1 MHIYRQTKRARERE
15 RTRKRGRES
24 ERERERDGREKN
36 ELGISYFSHGHV
48 CFVLCCWKMRY
59 TQKCLYIGKPRERK
73 REKDTGQLNFEREI
87 LYLRNGHQFDYIHEF
102 VHV

>member
-24 ERERERDGREKN
+24 ERERERDGREKD
-36 ELGISYFSHGHV
+36 ELGISYLSHGHV
-48 CFVLCCWKMRY
+48 CFVLCCCICDILKF
-59 TQKCLYIGKPRERK
+59 LYIGKPRERK